1 MKALA
6 LGAVLALV
14 WLLFGSPL
22 VTITAVLP
30 VLVEP
35 VTLAFA
41 AGLLARPYVRRSRRC
56 TA

>member
-14 WLLFGSPL
+14 WFLLGSPL

-35 VTLAFA
+35 VTIAFA
-41 AGLLARPYVRRSRRC
+41 AGLLARPYLTGRQ
-56 TA
+56 TT

>member
-1 MKALA
+1 MKALV

-35 VTLAFA
+35 VTLAFLL
-41 AGLLARPYVRRSRRC
+41 GLLARPYLRRSRRW
-56 TA
+56 TP